1 MLPDLSVKLYAMLPD
16 LSVKLYAGHKSSTPP
31 GLYML
36 VLLSSAA
43 AAVTVEPF
51 ILAEM

>member
-31 GLYML
+31 GPDRP
-36 VLLSSAA
+36 VLRYICSCC
-43 AAVTVEPF
+43 
-51 ILAEM
+51 